1 MKEYIKMTLATIT
14 GLFLFGFVAMFLFI
28 GMIGAIAAAG
38 DTAPVMPKEA
48 VLKIDF
54 TEMTLAEQ
62 TAEADPLAM
71 LQGGGE
77 ITPVGIYSAMNA
89 INAAAQDPAIR
100 YIYMKPDAAS
110 GGFAQIQE
118 LRTALKNFRDSGKA
132 IVSYIESPTNAGY
145 YLASVSD
152 KIYMTKY
159 DGGMNM
165 FNGLSSQLIFLKDA
179 LDRLGVNV
187 QLIRHGKYK
196 SAGEMYIRNSS
207 SKENMEQNE
216 AMISSMWESWSTEIA
231 QSRDITVE
239 ELNSMLNDLKLN
251 FPSDFLEN
259 GLVDELLSRE
269 ELQQKLAD
277 LYVTDSYKKVNSISL
292 ADYASIK
299 DVPNLKATNKI
310 AVIYAEGNIVDGS
323 DSEGVAGDRFAKI
336 IADVRA
342 DKDVK
347 AVVLR
352 VNSPGG
358 SVMASEKIKA
368 ELDLLRENVPVIASY
383 GDYAASGGYWISANC
398 DYIFSNATT
407 LTGSIGVFSM
417 IPDIGGTIKNKLHV
431 TVTPVKSNEHA
442 DMLGMMRPLTPN
454 EEAYMQAS
462 VERIYTK
469 FTSIVAEGRDMTV
482 EAVDE
487 IAQGRVWTGAEAL
500 EIGLVDQIGTL
511 EDAIEY
517 AAMSIEG
524 VTSVEDVQIAA
535 YPKPQTTLEML
546 LEAFGGTESVF
557 AGTPLESVEQA
568 FLGWDASQAGK
579 VYARI
584 PYEIVVR

>member
-1 MKEYIKMTLATIT
+1 MTLATIT

-110 GGFAQIQE
+110 GGFAQIEE

-431 TVTPVKSNEHA
+431 TVTPVKSNDHA

-517 AAMSIEG
+517 AALSIEG
-524 VTSVEDVQIAA
+524 VTSVDEVQIAA